1 MENSRRKFLKT
12 VAIGAIG
19 GEVLAGV
26 PGAFAKQKSPET
38 GIEIQKGYVVFNEKT
53 QKNMEKLAEELVP
66 GAGSIGMKEKLMNF
80 FRRDKGVATF
90 FDAGFWNLESI
101 SKAAFK
107 KSFYELEN
115 KEEIEKV
122 MKHVSFRNRPFFNQ
136 FRTLVIKF
144 YYGDPAVWKK
154 LAYDGPPQ
162 PRGFMDYSEP
172 PKIGKKK

>member
-1 MENSRRKFLKT
+1 MENSRRRFLKT

-19 GEVLAGV
+19 GEVLSNV
-26 PGAFAKQKSPET
+26 PDAFAKKENPET
-38 GIEIQKGYVVFNEKT
+38 GIEIKKGYIVFDENT
-53 QKNMEKLAEELVP
+53 QKNMAKLAEELVP
-66 GAGSIGMKEKLMNF
+66 GSGSIGMKEKLMDY
-80 FRRDKGVATF
+80 FRRDKGGATF
-90 FDAGFWNLESI
+90 FDAGFWNLEAV

-107 KSFYELEN
+107 KSFYDLDN

-122 MKHVSFRNRPFFNQ
+122 MKHVNTRNKTFFQQ

-154 LAYDGPPQ
+154 LSYDGPPQ

-172 PKIGKKK
+172 PKSGKKK